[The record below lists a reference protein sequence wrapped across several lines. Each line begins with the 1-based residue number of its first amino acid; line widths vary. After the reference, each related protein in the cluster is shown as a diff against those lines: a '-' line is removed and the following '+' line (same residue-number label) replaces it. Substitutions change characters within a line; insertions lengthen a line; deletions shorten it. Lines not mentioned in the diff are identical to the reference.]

1 MAAVGA
7 SGGATVTAAAAAPSS
22 TTAPTASLAA
32 ASSAAAASSSS
43 AAPSS
48 ASAAAPQPPAPQPA
62 GGSSGVAQQAGGSGA
77 AEATPGGAGGGGS
90 AGSSSSSSSSGAG
103 GGGGGGGAAAGAS
116 PGASESWYVA
126 LLGLAEHFR
135 TSSPPKVRLCVHCL
149 QAVLPR
155 KPPARVEARTH
166 LQLGSVLYHH
176 TRNGEQARG
185 HLEKA
190 WLISQQVSFFSP
202 SHENRIPQFEDVKFE
217 AASLLSELYC
227 QENSVDTAKPLL
239 RKAIQISQQT
249 PYWHCRL
256 LFQLA
261 QLHTLEKDLVSA
273 CDLLGVGAEYAR
285 VVGSEYTR
293 ALFLLS
299 KGMAEISSTTMREES
314 QGENSFGMS
323 VKTLSTLLSCTT
335 APHLLLSSL
344 QLLLM
349 ERKLQE
355 VHPLLTLCG
364 QIVENWQG
372 NPIQKESLRV
382 FFLVLQVT
390 HYLDAGQVK
399 SVKPCLK
406 QLQQCIQTISTLH
419 DDEILPSN
427 PADLFHWLPK
437 EHMCVLVYLV
447 TVMHSMQ
454 AGYLEKAQ
462 KYTDKALMQLEKL
475 KMLDCSPILSS
486 FQVILLE
493 HIIMCRLV
501 TGHKATALQE
511 ISQVCQ
517 LCQQSPRLFSN
528 HAAQL
533 HTLLGLYCIS
543 VNCMDNAEAQ
553 FTTALR
559 LTTHQELWAFIVT
572 NLASVYI
579 REGNRHQEL
588 YSLLERINPDHN
600 FPVSS
605 HCLRAA
611 AFYIRGLFSFFQGRY
626 NEAKRFLRETLKMS
640 NAEDLNRLTAC
651 SLVLLG
657 HIFYVLG
664 NHRESNN
671 MVVPAMQLASKI
683 PDMSVQLWSSALL
696 RDLNKAC
703 GNAIDAH
710 EAAQMHQ
717 NFSQQLLQDH
727 IEACS
732 LPEHNLITWT
742 DGPPP
747 VQFQAQNGPTT
758 SLASLL

>member
-1 MAAVGA
+1 MASNVE
-7 SGGATVTAAAAAPSS
+7 AP
-22 TTAPTASLAA
+22 
-32 ASSAAAASSSS
+32 
-43 AAPSS
+43 
-48 ASAAAPQPPAPQPA
+48 
-62 GGSSGVAQQAGGSGA
+62 
-77 AEATPGGAGGGGS
+77 ER
-90 AGSSSSSSSSGAG
+90 
-103 GGGGGGGAAAGAS
+103 
-116 PGASESWYVA
+116 WYLA
-126 LLGLAEHFR
+126 LLGFAEHFR
-135 TSSPPKVRLCVHCL
+135 TSSPPKIRLCVHCL
-149 QAVLPR
+149 QAVFQF
-155 KPPARVEARTH
+155 KPPQRIEARTH

-176 TRNGEQARG
+176 TKNSELARS

-190 WLISQQVSFFSP
+190 WFISQQL
-202 SHENRIPQFEDVKFE
+202 PQFEDVKFE
-217 AASLLSELYC
+217 AASILSELFC
-227 QENSVDTAKPLL
+227 QQNLVDSAKPLL

-299 KGMAEISSTTMREES
+299 KGM
-314 QGENSFGMS
+314 
-323 VKTLSTLLSCTT
+323 
-335 APHLLLSSL
+335 
-344 QLLLM
+344 LLLM
-349 ERKLQE
+349 ERKLGE

-364 QIVENWQG
+364 TIVENWQG

-406 QLQQCIQTISTLH
+406 QLQQCIQTISTLQ
-419 DDEILPSN
+419 DDEILPTN

-475 KMLDCSPILSS
+475 KS
-486 FQVILLE
+486 
-493 HIIMCRLV
+493 
-501 TGHKATALQE
+501 HKATALQE

-517 LCQQSPRLFSN
+517 LCQQSPRLFNN

-559 LTTHQELWAFIVT
+559 LTTHQELWTYIVT

-588 YSLLERINPDHN
+588 YGLLERINPDHN

-611 AFYIRGLFSFFQGRY
+611 AFYIRGLLSFFQGRY

-696 RDLNKAC
+696 KDLNKAL
-703 GNAIDAH
+703 GNNIDAH

-727 IEACS
+727 IAACS
-732 LPEHNLITWT
+732 LPEHNLISWT

-747 VQFQAQNGPTT
+747 VQIQAQNGPTT

>member
-1 MAAVGA
+1 MSVMAA
-7 SGGATVTAAAAAPSS
+7 TTEAPE
-22 TTAPTASLAA
+22 P
-32 ASSAAAASSSS
+32 
-43 AAPSS
+43 
-48 ASAAAPQPPAPQPA
+48 
-62 GGSSGVAQQAGGSGA
+62 
-77 AEATPGGAGGGGS
+77 
-90 AGSSSSSSSSGAG
+90 
-103 GGGGGGGAAAGAS
+103 
-116 PGASESWYVA
+116 WYLA
-126 LLGLAEHFR
+126 LLGFAEHFR
-135 TSSPPKVRLCVHCL
+135 TSSPPKIRLCVHCL
-149 QAVLPR
+149 QAVFQF
-155 KPPARVEARTH
+155 KPPPRVEARTH
-166 LQLGSVLYHH
+166 LQLGSVLYRH
-176 TRNGEQARG
+176 TKNSELAQS

-190 WLISQQVSFFSP
+190 WFISQQIS
-202 SHENRIPQFEDVKFE
+202 QFEDVKFE
-217 AASLLSELYC
+217 AASILSEFYC
-227 QENSVDTAKPLL
+227 QQNLVDSAKPVL

-261 QLHTLEKDLVSA
+261 QLHALERDLVSA

-285 VVGSEYTR
+285 VMGSEYTR

-299 KGMAEISSTTMREES
+299 KGM
-314 QGENSFGMS
+314 
-323 VKTLSTLLSCTT
+323 
-335 APHLLLSSL
+335 
-344 QLLLM
+344 LLLM
-349 ERKLQE
+349 ERKLSE

-364 QIVENWQG
+364 TIVENWQG

-419 DDEILPSN
+419 DDEILPTN
-427 PADLFHWLPK
+427 PAALFHWLPK

-475 KMLDCSPILSS
+475 KMLDSNPILST

-517 LCQQSPRLFSN
+517 LCQQSPRLFAN

-553 FTTALR
+553 FTAALQM
-559 LTTHQELWAFIVT
+559 TTHQELWTFIVT

-600 FPVSS
+600 FPV
-605 HCLRAA
+605 R
-611 AFYIRGLFSFFQGRY
+611 
-626 NEAKRFLRETLKMS
+626 RFLRETLKMS

-657 HIFYVLG
+657 HIFFVLG

-696 RDLNKAC
+696 KDLNKAC
-703 GNAIDAH
+703 GNTIDAH

-727 IEACS
+727 IAACS
-732 LPEHNLITWT
+732 LPEHNLISWT
-742 DGPPP
+742 DGLPP
-747 VQFQAQNGPTT
+747 VQFQPQNGPTT
-758 SLASLL
+758 SLAGLL

>member
-1 MAAVGA
+1 MA
-7 SGGATVTAAAAAPSS
+7 SGGEAP
-22 TTAPTASLAA
+22 
-32 ASSAAAASSSS
+32 
-43 AAPSS
+43 
-48 ASAAAPQPPAPQPA
+48 
-62 GGSSGVAQQAGGSGA
+62 
-77 AEATPGGAGGGGS
+77 
-90 AGSSSSSSSSGAG
+90 
-103 GGGGGGGAAAGAS
+103 
-116 PGASESWYVA
+116 ESWYLA
-126 LLGLAEHFR
+126 LLGFAEHFR
-135 TSSPPKVRLCVHCL
+135 TSSPPKIRLCVHCL
-149 QAVLPR
+149 QAVFQF
-155 KPPARVEARTH
+155 KPPQRVEARTH

-176 TRNGEQARG
+176 TKNSELARN

-190 WLISQQVSFFSP
+190 VGYL
-202 SHENRIPQFEDVKFE
+202 PQFEDVKFE

-227 QENSVDTAKPLL
+227 QQNLVDSAKPLL

-299 KGMAEISSTTMREES
+299 KGM
-314 QGENSFGMS
+314 
-323 VKTLSTLLSCTT
+323 
-335 APHLLLSSL
+335 
-344 QLLLM
+344 LLLM

-553 FTTALR
+553 FTTALQ
-559 LTTHQELWAFIVT
+559 LTTHQELWTFIVT

-579 REGNRHQEL
+579 REGNRQQEL
-588 YSLLERINPDHN
+588 YSLLERINPDRN
-600 FPVSS
+600 FPV
-605 HCLRAA
+605 R
-611 AFYIRGLFSFFQGRY
+611 
-626 NEAKRFLRETLKMS
+626 RFLRETLKMS

-696 RDLNKAC
+696 KDLNKAC
-703 GNAIDAH
+703 GNSMEAH

-727 IEACS
+727 IAACS
-732 LPEHNLITWT
+732 LPDHNLISWT

-747 VQFQAQNGPTT
+747 VQIQAQNGPTT
-758 SLASLL
+758 SLANLL

>member
-1 MAAVGA
+1 M
-7 SGGATVTAAAAAPSS
+7 
-22 TTAPTASLAA
+22 
-32 ASSAAAASSSS
+32 
-43 AAPSS
+43 
-48 ASAAAPQPPAPQPA
+48 
-62 GGSSGVAQQAGGSGA
+62 
-77 AEATPGGAGGGGS
+77 
-90 AGSSSSSSSSGAG
+90 
-103 GGGGGGGAAAGAS
+103 
-116 PGASESWYVA
+116 
-126 LLGLAEHFR
+126 
-135 TSSPPKVRLCVHCL
+135 
-149 QAVLPR
+149 
-155 KPPARVEARTH
+155 EARTH

-176 TRNGEQARG
+176 TRNGDQARG

-190 WLISQQVSFFSP
+190 WLISQQ
-202 SHENRIPQFEDVKFE
+202 IPQFEDVKFE

-299 KGMAEISSTTMREES
+299 KGM
-314 QGENSFGMS
+314 
-323 VKTLSTLLSCTT
+323 
-335 APHLLLSSL
+335 
-344 QLLLM
+344 LLLM

-559 LTTHQELWAFIVT
+559 L
-572 NLASVYI
+572 
-579 REGNRHQEL
+579 

-600 FPVSS
+600 FPV
-605 HCLRAA
+605 
-611 AFYIRGLFSFFQGRY
+611 
-626 NEAKRFLRETLKMS
+626 
-640 NAEDLNRLTAC
+640 
-651 SLVLLG
+651 
-657 HIFYVLG
+657 
-664 NHRESNN
+664 SNN

-703 GNAIDAH
+703 GNAMDAH

>member
-1 MAAVGA
+1 MATSTDARGIVVPGP
-7 SGGATVTAAAAAPSS
+7 SGF
-22 TTAPTASLAA
+22 
-32 ASSAAAASSSS
+32 
-43 AAPSS
+43 
-48 ASAAAPQPPAPQPA
+48 
-62 GGSSGVAQQAGGSGA
+62 
-77 AEATPGGAGGGGS
+77 
-90 AGSSSSSSSSGAG
+90 
-103 GGGGGGGAAAGAS
+103 
-116 PGASESWYVA
+116 
-126 LLGLAEHFR
+126 AEHFR
-135 TSSPPKVRLCVHCL
+135 TSSPPKIRLCVHCL
-149 QAVLPR
+149 KAVFQF
-155 KPPARVEARTH
+155 KPSQRVEARTH
-166 LQLGSVLYHH
+166 LQLGSVLYQH
-176 TRNGEQARG
+176 TKNIELART

-190 WLISQQVSFFSP
+190 
-202 SHENRIPQFEDVKFE
+202 IPQFEDVQFE

-227 QENSVDTAKPLL
+227 QQNLVDSAKPLL

-299 KGMAEISSTTMREES
+299 KGM
-314 QGENSFGMS
+314 
-323 VKTLSTLLSCTT
+323 
-335 APHLLLSSL
+335 
-344 QLLLM
+344 LLLM
-349 ERKLQE
+349 ERKLSE
-355 VHPLLTLCG
+355 VHPLLTLCST
-364 QIVENWQG
+364 IVENWHG

-390 HYLDAGQVK
+390 HYLDAGQ
-399 SVKPCLK
+399 
-406 QLQQCIQTISTLH
+406 
-419 DDEILPSN
+419 
-427 PADLFHWLPK
+427 
-437 EHMCVLVYLV
+437 V

-475 KMLDCSPILSS
+475 KMLDSSPILPT

-517 LCQQSPRLFSN
+517 LFHQSSRLFTN

-553 FTTALR
+553 FTAALQM
-559 LTTHQELWAFIVT
+559 TTHQELWTFIVT

-579 REGNRHQEL
+579 REGNRQQEL

-611 AFYIRGLFSFFQGRY
+611 AFYIRGLFSFFEGRY

-657 HIFYVLG
+657 HIFFVLG
-664 NHRESNN
+664 NHRESSN

-683 PDMSVQLWSSALL
+683 PDMSS
-696 RDLNKAC
+696 C
-703 GNAIDAH
+703 GNTIDAH

-717 NFSQQLLQDH
+717 TFSQQLLQDH
-727 IEACS
+727 MAACS
-732 LPEHNLITWT
+732 LPEHNLIGWT
-742 DGPPP
+742 EGLPP
-747 VQFQAQNGPTT
+747 VQLQPQNGPTT
-758 SLASLL
+758 SLTSLL

>member
-1 MAAVGA
+1 MARSGSDVGVIVVVVKMA
-7 SGGATVTAAAAAPSS
+7 TGGEAP
-22 TTAPTASLAA
+22 
-32 ASSAAAASSSS
+32 
-43 AAPSS
+43 
-48 ASAAAPQPPAPQPA
+48 
-62 GGSSGVAQQAGGSGA
+62 
-77 AEATPGGAGGGGS
+77 
-90 AGSSSSSSSSGAG
+90 
-103 GGGGGGGAAAGAS
+103 
-116 PGASESWYVA
+116 ESWYLA
-126 LLGLAEHFR
+126 LLGFAEHFR
-135 TSSPPKVRLCVHCL
+135 TSSPPKIRLCVHCL
-149 QAVLPR
+149 QAVFQF
-155 KPPARVEARTH
+155 KPPQRVEARTH

-176 TRNGEQARG
+176 TKNSDLARS

-190 WLISQQVSFFSP
+190 VSCDKCQ
-202 SHENRIPQFEDVKFE
+202 IAQFEDVKFE

-227 QENSVDTAKPLL
+227 QQVNVDPLL

-293 ALFLLS
+293 LLFLYS
-299 KGMAEISSTTMREES
+299 IHT
-314 QGENSFGMS
+314 EN
-323 VKTLSTLLSCTT
+323 T
-335 APHLLLSSL
+335 
-344 QLLLM
+344 
-349 ERKLQE
+349 RKLQE

-559 LTTHQELWAFIVT
+559 LTTHQELWTFIVT

-611 AFYIRGLFSFFQGRY
+611 AFYIRGLLSFFQGRY

-657 HIFYVLG
+657 HIFYVERK
-664 NHRESNN
+664 NNSNN

-696 RDLNKAC
+696 KDLNKAC
-703 GNAIDAH
+703 GNTMDAH

-727 IEACS
+727 IAACS
-732 LPEHNLITWT
+732 LPEHNLISWT

-747 VQFQAQNGPTT
+747 VQIQAQNGPTT

>member
-1 MAAVGA
+1 MASNVE
-7 SGGATVTAAAAAPSS
+7 AP
-22 TTAPTASLAA
+22 
-32 ASSAAAASSSS
+32 
-43 AAPSS
+43 
-48 ASAAAPQPPAPQPA
+48 
-62 GGSSGVAQQAGGSGA
+62 
-77 AEATPGGAGGGGS
+77 ER
-90 AGSSSSSSSSGAG
+90 
-103 GGGGGGGAAAGAS
+103 
-116 PGASESWYVA
+116 WYLA
-126 LLGLAEHFR
+126 LLGFAEHFR
-135 TSSPPKVRLCVHCL
+135 TSSPPKIRLCVHCL
-149 QAVLPR
+149 QAVFQF
-155 KPPARVEARTH
+155 KPPQRIEARTH

-176 TRNGEQARG
+176 TKNSELARS

-190 WLISQQVSFFSP
+190 WFISQQL
-202 SHENRIPQFEDVKFE
+202 PQFEDVKFE
-217 AASLLSELYC
+217 AASILSELFC
-227 QENSVDTAKPLL
+227 QQNLVDSAKPLL

-299 KGMAEISSTTMREES
+299 KGM
-314 QGENSFGMS
+314 
-323 VKTLSTLLSCTT
+323 
-335 APHLLLSSL
+335 
-344 QLLLM
+344 LLLM
-349 ERKLQE
+349 ERKLGE

-364 QIVENWQG
+364 TIVENWQG

-406 QLQQCIQTISTLH
+406 QLQQCIQTISTLQ
-419 DDEILPSN
+419 DDEILPTN

-447 TVMHSMQ
+447 MLIFFLPFFFSVT
-454 AGYLEKAQ
+454 Q
-462 KYTDKALMQLEKL
+462 KLLSVVL
-475 KMLDCSPILSS
+475 VSLLLDCSPILST

-517 LCQQSPRLFSN
+517 LCQQSPRLFNN

-559 LTTHQELWAFIVT
+559 LTTHQELWTYIVT

-588 YSLLERINPDHN
+588 YGLLERINPDHN
-600 FPVSS
+600 FPV
-605 HCLRAA
+605 R
-611 AFYIRGLFSFFQGRY
+611 
-626 NEAKRFLRETLKMS
+626 RFLRETLKMS

-696 RDLNKAC
+696 KDLNKAL
-703 GNAIDAH
+703 GNNIDAH

-727 IEACS
+727 IAACS
-732 LPEHNLITWT
+732 LPEHNLISWT

-747 VQFQAQNGPTT
+747 VQIQAQNGPTT

>member
-1 MAAVGA
+1 EQSQKAVLLN
-7 SGGATVTAAAAAPSS
+7 AAAM
-22 TTAPTASLAA
+22 
-32 ASSAAAASSSS
+32 
-43 AAPSS
+43 
-48 ASAAAPQPPAPQPA
+48 
-62 GGSSGVAQQAGGSGA
+62 
-77 AEATPGGAGGGGS
+77 
-90 AGSSSSSSSSGAG
+90 
-103 GGGGGGGAAAGAS
+103 AAGAEA
-116 PGASESWYVA
+116 PDSWYLA
-126 LLGLAEHFR
+126 LLGFAEHFR
-135 TSSPPKVRLCVHCL
+135 TSSPPKIRLCVHCL
-149 QAVLPR
+149 QAVFQF
-155 KPPARVEARTH
+155 KPPQRVEARTH

-176 TRNGEQARG
+176 TKNSELART

-190 WLISQQVSFFSP
+190 VRARVQVA
-202 SHENRIPQFEDVKFE
+202 QFEDVKFE

-227 QENSVDTAKPLL
+227 QQNLVDSAKPLL

-261 QLHTLEKDLVSA
+261 VRHTH
-273 CDLLGVGAEYAR
+273 
-285 VVGSEYTR
+285 T
-293 ALFLLS
+293 
-299 KGMAEISSTTMREES
+299 
-314 QGENSFGMS
+314 
-323 VKTLSTLLSCTT
+323 
-335 APHLLLSSL
+335 PHTHTHSHSL
-344 QLLLM
+344 
-349 ERKLQE
+349 
-355 VHPLLTLCG
+355 
-364 QIVENWQG
+364 G

-427 PADLFHWLPK
+427 SADLFHWLPK

-559 LTTHQELWAFIVT
+559 LTSHQELWAFIVT

-588 YSLLERINPDHN
+588 YNLLERINPDHN

-611 AFYIRGLFSFFQGRY
+611 AFYIRGLLSFFQGRY

-657 HIFYVLG
+657 HIFFVLG

-696 RDLNKAC
+696 KDLNEAC
-703 GNAIDAH
+703 GNTMEAH

-727 IEACS
+727 IAACS
-732 LPEHNLITWT
+732 LPEHNLISWT
-742 DGPPP
+742 EGPPP
-747 VQFQAQNGPTT
+747 VQIQAQNGPTT
-758 SLASLL
+758 SLATLSHTHTHTLSHTGRGPFTCRFRSCIVQILT

>member
-1 MAAVGA
+1 MYQRLNPTSQHALQVEALPTDHLERPHLALGCPCVLPFIPGTQLQALPLRQAPGSLGEQQKLEFQGRLGHGVSLLLPRLEYNGVILSHCSLHPLGSKTGFHHVGQAGLELQTSGDPPTMASQSAGITDA
-7 SGGATVTAAAAAPSS
+7 SHRS
-22 TTAPTASLAA
+22 
-32 ASSAAAASSSS
+32 
-43 AAPSS
+43 
-48 ASAAAPQPPAPQPA
+48 QPA
-62 GGSSGVAQQAGGSGA
+62 
-77 AEATPGGAGGGGS
+77 
-90 AGSSSSSSSSGAG
+90 
-103 GGGGGGGAAAGAS
+103 
-116 PGASESWYVA
+116 
-126 LLGLAEHFR
+126 
-135 TSSPPKVRLCVHCL
+135 
-149 QAVLPR
+149 
-155 KPPARVEARTH
+155 
-166 LQLGSVLYHH
+166 
-176 TRNGEQARG
+176 
-185 HLEKA
+185 
-190 WLISQQVSFFSP
+190 
-202 SHENRIPQFEDVKFE
+202 IPQFEDVKFE

-227 QENSVDTAKPLL
+227 QENSVDAAKPLL

-299 KGMAEISSTTMREES
+299 KGM
-314 QGENSFGMS
+314 
-323 VKTLSTLLSCTT
+323 
-335 APHLLLSSL
+335 
-344 QLLLM
+344 LLLM

-511 ISQVCQ
+511 VCQ

-533 HTLLGLYCIS
+533 HTLLGLYCVS

-559 LTTHQELWAFIVT
+559 LTNHQELWAFIVT

-579 REGNRHQEL
+579 REGNRHQEVL
-588 YSLLERINPDHN
+588 YSLLERINPDHS

-611 AFYIRGLFSFFQGRY
+611 AFYVRGLFSFFQGRY

-703 GNAIDAH
+703 GNAMDAH

-747 VQFQAQNGPTT
+747 VQFQAQNGPNT

>member
-1 MAAVGA
+1 MM
-7 SGGATVTAAAAAPSS
+7 
-22 TTAPTASLAA
+22 
-32 ASSAAAASSSS
+32 
-43 AAPSS
+43 
-48 ASAAAPQPPAPQPA
+48 
-62 GGSSGVAQQAGGSGA
+62 
-77 AEATPGGAGGGGS
+77 
-90 AGSSSSSSSSGAG
+90 
-103 GGGGGGGAAAGAS
+103 AAGAEA
-116 PGASESWYVA
+116 PDSWYLA
-126 LLGLAEHFR
+126 LLGFAEHFR
-135 TSSPPKVRLCVHCL
+135 TSSPPKIRLCVHCL
-149 QAVLPR
+149 QAVFQF
-155 KPPARVEARTH
+155 KPPQRVEARTH

-176 TRNGEQARG
+176 TKNSELART

-190 WLISQQVSFFSP
+190 VRARVQVA
-202 SHENRIPQFEDVKFE
+202 QFEDVKFE

-227 QENSVDTAKPLL
+227 QQNLVDSAKPLL

-299 KGMAEISSTTMREES
+299 KGM
-314 QGENSFGMS
+314 
-323 VKTLSTLLSCTT
+323 
-335 APHLLLSSL
+335 
-344 QLLLM
+344 LLLM

-364 QIVENWQG
+364 QIVETWQG

-427 PADLFHWLPK
+427 SADLFHWLPK

-447 TVMHSMQ
+447 SVFLS
-454 AGYLEKAQ
+454 L
-462 KYTDKALMQLEKL
+462 
-475 KMLDCSPILSS
+475 LDCSPILSS

-559 LTTHQELWAFIVT
+559 LTSHQELWTFIVT

-588 YSLLERINPDHN
+588 YSLLERINPDQN
-600 FPVSS
+600 FPVRSCVS
-605 HCLRAA
+605 
-611 AFYIRGLFSFFQGRY
+611 
-626 NEAKRFLRETLKMS
+626 NTL
-640 NAEDLNRLTAC
+640 
-651 SLVLLG
+651 
-657 HIFYVLG
+657 
-664 NHRESNN
+664 NN

-696 RDLNKAC
+696 KDLNKAC
-703 GNAIDAH
+703 GNSMDAH

-727 IEACS
+727 IAACS
-732 LPEHNLITWT
+732 LPEHNLISWT
-742 DGPPP
+742 EGPPP
-747 VQFQAQNGPTT
+747 VQIQAQNGPTT

>member
-1 MAAVGA
+1 LTYLMAG
-7 SGGATVTAAAAAPSS
+7 T
-22 TTAPTASLAA
+22 
-32 ASSAAAASSSS
+32 
-43 AAPSS
+43 
-48 ASAAAPQPPAPQPA
+48 
-62 GGSSGVAQQAGGSGA
+62 
-77 AEATPGGAGGGGS
+77 AEAPE
-90 AGSSSSSSSSGAG
+90 
-103 GGGGGGGAAAGAS
+103 
-116 PGASESWYVA
+116 PWYLA
-126 LLGLAEHFR
+126 LLGFAEHFR
-135 TSSPPKVRLCVHCL
+135 TSSPPKIRLCVHCL
-149 QAVLPR
+149 QAVFQF
-155 KPPARVEARTH
+155 KPPPRVEARTH
-166 LQLGSVLYHH
+166 LQLGSVLYRH
-176 TRNGEQARG
+176 TNNSELAQT

-190 WLISQQVSFFSP
+190 WFISQQIS
-202 SHENRIPQFEDVKFE
+202 QFEDVKFE
-217 AASLLSELYC
+217 AASILSEFYC
-227 QENSVDTAKPLL
+227 QQNLVDSAKPVL

-261 QLHTLEKDLVSA
+261 QLHALEKDLVSA

-285 VVGSEYTR
+285 VMGSEYTR

-299 KGMAEISSTTMREES
+299 KGM
-314 QGENSFGMS
+314 
-323 VKTLSTLLSCTT
+323 
-335 APHLLLSSL
+335 
-344 QLLLM
+344 LLLM
-349 ERKLQE
+349 ERKLSE

-364 QIVENWQG
+364 TIVENWQG

-419 DDEILPSN
+419 DDEILPTN
-427 PADLFHWLPK
+427 PAALFHWLPK

-475 KMLDCSPILSS
+475 KMLDSSSILST

-517 LCQQSPRLFSN
+517 LCQQSPRLFTN

-533 HTLLGLYCIS
+533 HTLLVCLQ
-543 VNCMDNAEAQ
+543 M
-553 FTTALR
+553 
-559 LTTHQELWAFIVT
+559 TTHQELWTFIVT

-611 AFYIRGLFSFFQGRY
+611 AFYIRGLLSFFQGRY

-657 HIFYVLG
+657 HIFFVLG

-696 RDLNKAC
+696 KDLNKAC
-703 GNAIDAH
+703 GNTMDAH

-727 IEACS
+727 IAACS
-732 LPEHNLITWT
+732 LPEHNLISWT
-742 DGPPP
+742 DGLPP
-747 VQFQAQNGPTT
+747 VQFQPQNGPTT

>member
-1 MAAVGA
+1 MPPLARVRMRGAVTIRVLSTFPLIFFFLLSCAKSKMAAVGA
-7 SGGATVTAAAAAPSS
+7 STATTAATTTAAVSSASTTTPASSAAAS
-22 TTAPTASLAA
+22 
-32 ASSAAAASSSS
+32 SSAAAASSS
-43 AAPSS
+43 
-48 ASAAAPQPPAPQPA
+48 AAAPQPPPPPPPSQSA
-62 GGSSGVAQQAGGSGA
+62 GGSTGAAAVVQQTEASTGGNNGSG
-77 AEATPGGAGGGGS
+77 
-90 AGSSSSSSSSGAG
+90 GSSSSASS
-103 GGGGGGGAAAGAS
+103 GGGGGGGAG
-116 PGASESWYVA
+116 GASESWYVA

-190 WLISQQVSFFSP
+190 WLISQ
-202 SHENRIPQFEDVKFE
+202 HIPQFEDVKFE

-299 KGMAEISSTTMREES
+299 KGM
-314 QGENSFGMS
+314 
-323 VKTLSTLLSCTT
+323 
-335 APHLLLSSL
+335 
-344 QLLLM
+344 LLLM

-626 NEAKRFLRETLKMS
+626 NEAK
-640 NAEDLNRLTAC
+640 
-651 SLVLLG
+651 
-657 HIFYVLG
+657 
-664 NHRESNN
+664 
-671 MVVPAMQLASKI
+671 
-683 PDMSVQLWSSALL
+683 
-696 RDLNKAC
+696 
-703 GNAIDAH
+703 
-710 EAAQMHQ
+710 
-717 NFSQQLLQDH
+717 
-727 IEACS
+727 
-732 LPEHNLITWT
+732 
-742 DGPPP
+742 DG
-747 VQFQAQNGPTT
+747 
-758 SLASLL
+758 L

>member
-1 MAAVGA
+1 MDVLKNKDIACSRKHARVTRCSMVVVIGKMASNVE
-7 SGGATVTAAAAAPSS
+7 AP
-22 TTAPTASLAA
+22 
-32 ASSAAAASSSS
+32 
-43 AAPSS
+43 
-48 ASAAAPQPPAPQPA
+48 
-62 GGSSGVAQQAGGSGA
+62 
-77 AEATPGGAGGGGS
+77 
-90 AGSSSSSSSSGAG
+90 
-103 GGGGGGGAAAGAS
+103 
-116 PGASESWYVA
+116 ESWYLA
-126 LLGLAEHFR
+126 LLGFAEHFR
-135 TSSPPKVRLCVHCL
+135 TSSPPKIRLCVHCL
-149 QAVLPR
+149 QAVFQF
-155 KPPARVEARTH
+155 KPPQRVEARTH

-176 TRNGEQARG
+176 TKNSELARS

-190 WLISQQVSFFSP
+190 NL
-202 SHENRIPQFEDVKFE
+202 
-217 AASLLSELYC
+217 
-227 QENSVDTAKPLL
+227 VDSAKPLL

-299 KGMAEISSTTMREES
+299 KGM
-314 QGENSFGMS
+314 
-323 VKTLSTLLSCTT
+323 
-335 APHLLLSSL
+335 
-344 QLLLM
+344 LLLM
-349 ERKLQE
+349 ERKLGE

-364 QIVENWQG
+364 TIVENWQG

-475 KMLDCSPILSS
+475 KMLDSSPILST

-517 LCQQSPRLFSN
+517 LCQQSPRLFTN

-553 FTTALR
+553 FTAALR
-559 LTTHQELWAFIVT
+559 VSDLTTHQELWAFIVT

-611 AFYIRGLFSFFQGRY
+611 AFYIRGLLSFFQGRY

-696 RDLNKAC
+696 KDLNKAL
-703 GNAIDAH
+703 GNTIDAH

-727 IEACS
+727 IAACS
-732 LPEHNLITWT
+732 LPEHNLISWT

-747 VQFQAQNGPTT
+747 GQFQAQNGPTS

>member
-1 MAAVGA
+1 MASNVE
-7 SGGATVTAAAAAPSS
+7 APDR
-22 TTAPTASLAA
+22 
-32 ASSAAAASSSS
+32 
-43 AAPSS
+43 
-48 ASAAAPQPPAPQPA
+48 
-62 GGSSGVAQQAGGSGA
+62 
-77 AEATPGGAGGGGS
+77 
-90 AGSSSSSSSSGAG
+90 
-103 GGGGGGGAAAGAS
+103 
-116 PGASESWYVA
+116 WYLA
-126 LLGLAEHFR
+126 LLGFAEHFR
-135 TSSPPKVRLCVHCL
+135 TSSPPKIRLCVHCL
-149 QAVLPR
+149 QAVFQF
-155 KPPARVEARTH
+155 KPPQKIEARTH

-176 TRNGEQARG
+176 TKNSELARS

-190 WLISQQVSFFSP
+190 WYISQQLS
-202 SHENRIPQFEDVKFE
+202 QFEDVKFE
-217 AASLLSELYC
+217 AASILSELFC
-227 QENSVDTAKPLL
+227 QQNLVDSAKPLL

-285 VVGSEYTR
+285 VVVF
-293 ALFLLS
+293 FL
-299 KGMAEISSTTMREES
+299 
-314 QGENSFGMS
+314 
-323 VKTLSTLLSCTT
+323 
-335 APHLLLSSL
+335 
-344 QLLLM
+344 
-349 ERKLQE
+349 KLGE

-364 QIVENWQG
+364 TIVENWQG

-419 DDEILPSN
+419 DDEILPTN

-475 KMLDCSPILSS
+475 KMLDCSPILST

-511 ISQVCQ
+511 
-517 LCQQSPRLFSN
+517 LCQQSPRLFTN

-559 LTTHQELWAFIVT
+559 LTTHQELWTYIVT

-611 AFYIRGLFSFFQGRY
+611 AFYIRGLLSFFQGRY

-696 RDLNKAC
+696 KDLNKAL
-703 GNAIDAH
+703 GNNIDAH

-727 IEACS
+727 IAACS
-732 LPEHNLITWT
+732 LPEHNLISWT

-747 VQFQAQNGPTT
+747 VQIQAQNGPTT

>member
-1 MAAVGA
+1 ML
-7 SGGATVTAAAAAPSS
+7 T
-22 TTAPTASLAA
+22 
-32 ASSAAAASSSS
+32 
-43 AAPSS
+43 
-48 ASAAAPQPPAPQPA
+48 
-62 GGSSGVAQQAGGSGA
+62 
-77 AEATPGGAGGGGS
+77 GGGS
-90 AGSSSSSSSSGAG
+90 N
-103 GGGGGGGAAAGAS
+103 
-116 PGASESWYVA
+116 WDHT

-155 KPPARVEARTH
+155 KPPARAEARTH

-190 WLISQQVSFFSP
+190 WLISQQ
-202 SHENRIPQFEDVKFE
+202 IPQFEDVKFE

-227 QENSVDTAKPLL
+227 QENSVDAAKPLL

-293 ALFLLS
+293 ALFFLS
-299 KGMAEISSTTMREES
+299 KGM
-314 QGENSFGMS
+314 
-323 VKTLSTLLSCTT
+323 
-335 APHLLLSSL
+335 
-344 QLLLM
+344 LLLM

-579 REGNRHQEL
+579 REGNRHQDL

-611 AFYIRGLFSFFQGRY
+611 AFYIRGSVLFSVRQGRG
-626 NEAKRFLRETLKMS
+626 L
-640 NAEDLNRLTAC
+640 
-651 SLVLLG
+651 
-657 HIFYVLG
+657 
-664 NHRESNN
+664 ESNN

-703 GNAIDAH
+703 GNAMDAH

>member
-1 MAAVGA
+1 R
-7 SGGATVTAAAAAPSS
+7 TAEISC
-22 TTAPTASLAA
+22 
-32 ASSAAAASSSS
+32 
-43 AAPSS
+43 
-48 ASAAAPQPPAPQPA
+48 
-62 GGSSGVAQQAGGSGA
+62 A
-77 AEATPGGAGGGGS
+77 AEASGPGPGSGSGGGAAGGGG
-90 AGSSSSSSSSGAG
+90 
-103 GGGGGGGAAAGAS
+103 
-116 PGASESWYVA
+116 ESWYLA

-155 KPPARVEARTH
+155 KPPARMEARTH

-190 WLISQQVSFFSP
+190 VSVG
-202 SHENRIPQFEDVKFE
+202 IPQFEDVKFE

-285 VVGSEYTR
+285 VH
-293 ALFLLS
+293 
-299 KGMAEISSTTMREES
+299 
-314 QGENSFGMS
+314 
-323 VKTLSTLLSCTT
+323 KTGLCFE
-335 APHLLLSSL
+335 L

-543 VNCMDNAEAQ
+543 VNCMDNAEA
-553 FTTALR
+553 

-703 GNAIDAH
+703 GNAMDAH

>member
-1 MAAVGA
+1 MASNVE
-7 SGGATVTAAAAAPSS
+7 AP
-22 TTAPTASLAA
+22 
-32 ASSAAAASSSS
+32 
-43 AAPSS
+43 
-48 ASAAAPQPPAPQPA
+48 
-62 GGSSGVAQQAGGSGA
+62 
-77 AEATPGGAGGGGS
+77 ER
-90 AGSSSSSSSSGAG
+90 
-103 GGGGGGGAAAGAS
+103 
-116 PGASESWYVA
+116 WYLA
-126 LLGLAEHFR
+126 LLGFAEHFR
-135 TSSPPKVRLCVHCL
+135 TSSPPKIRLCVHCL
-149 QAVLPR
+149 QAVFQF
-155 KPPARVEARTH
+155 KPPQRIEARTH

-176 TRNGEQARG
+176 TKNSELARS

-190 WLISQQVSFFSP
+190 WFISQQV
-202 SHENRIPQFEDVKFE
+202 PQFEDVKFE
-217 AASLLSELYC
+217 AASILSELFC
-227 QENSVDTAKPLL
+227 QQNLVDSAKPLL

-299 KGMAEISSTTMREES
+299 KGM
-314 QGENSFGMS
+314 
-323 VKTLSTLLSCTT
+323 
-335 APHLLLSSL
+335 
-344 QLLLM
+344 LLLM
-349 ERKLQE
+349 ERKLGE

-364 QIVENWQG
+364 TIVENWQG

-475 KMLDCSPILSS
+475 KMLDCSPILST

-517 LCQQSPRLFSN
+517 LCQQSPRLFTN

-533 HTLLGLYCIS
+533 HTLLVSIS
-543 VNCMDNAEAQ
+543 ILNTVC
-553 FTTALR
+553 
-559 LTTHQELWAFIVT
+559 LTTHQELWTYIVT

-600 FPVSS
+600 FPV
-605 HCLRAA
+605 R
-611 AFYIRGLFSFFQGRY
+611 
-626 NEAKRFLRETLKMS
+626 RFLRETLKMS

-696 RDLNKAC
+696 KDLNKAL
-703 GNAIDAH
+703 GNNMDAH

-727 IEACS
+727 IAACS
-732 LPEHNLITWT
+732 LPEHNLISWT

-747 VQFQAQNGPTT
+747 VQIQAQNGPTT

>member
-1 MAAVGA
+1 MLLGDNLHY
-7 SGGATVTAAAAAPSS
+7 ATALTD
-22 TTAPTASLAA
+22 
-32 ASSAAAASSSS
+32 
-43 AAPSS
+43 
-48 ASAAAPQPPAPQPA
+48 PQTR
-62 GGSSGVAQQAGGSGA
+62 S
-77 AEATPGGAGGGGS
+77 
-90 AGSSSSSSSSGAG
+90 
-103 GGGGGGGAAAGAS
+103 
-116 PGASESWYVA
+116 SWYLA

-155 KPPARVEARTH
+155 KPPARMEARTH

-176 TRNGEQARG
+176 TRNGDQARG

-190 WLISQQVSFFSP
+190 VSGP
-202 SHENRIPQFEDVKFE
+202 QEIPQFEDVKFE

-227 QENSVDTAKPLL
+227 QENSVDAAKPLL

-299 KGMAEISSTTMREES
+299 KGM
-314 QGENSFGMS
+314 
-323 VKTLSTLLSCTT
+323 
-335 APHLLLSSL
+335 
-344 QLLLM
+344 LLLM

-600 FPVSS
+600 FPV
-605 HCLRAA
+605 R
-611 AFYIRGLFSFFQGRY
+611 
-626 NEAKRFLRETLKMS
+626 RFLRETLKMS

-703 GNAIDAH
+703 GNAMDAH